1 MSMVNL
7 PNFLTSL
14 RILLIPVFILIF
26 TVPSPA
32 RPFLSALI
40 FLTAS
45 LTDFFDGY
53 IARRQAQITKLGKLL
68 DPVADKLL
76 ISSALILLV
85 SVGRVPAWIV
95 IVIIARELIV
105 TGLRAVASTEGIVL
119 ASEPLGKIKFFF
131 QICAVLLLLL
141 GENLWSINLYF
152 WGNRLLELSAVFAI
166 LSGGQYCVEFWKQL
180 NIKGMKW

>member
-14 RILLIPVFILIF
+14 RILLIPVFILFF
-26 TVPSPA
+26 TMPHPT
-32 RPFLSALI
+32 RPFLPVLI
-40 FLTAS
+40 FLSAS

-85 SVGRVPAWIV
+85 SVGRVPVWIV
-95 IVIIARELIV
+95 IVIIAREFIV
-105 TGLRAVASTEGIVL
+105 TGLRAVAATEDVIMV
-119 ASEPLGKIKFFF
+119 SEPLGKLKFFF
-131 QICAVLLLLL
+131 QIVSIVILLLDERP
-141 GENLWSINLYF
+141 GSISLYF
-152 WGNRLLELSAVFAI
+152 WGNRFLELSMVLAL
-166 LSGGQYCVEFWKQL
+166 LSGGQYCVEFWRQSKFQRT
-180 NIKGMKW
+180 K